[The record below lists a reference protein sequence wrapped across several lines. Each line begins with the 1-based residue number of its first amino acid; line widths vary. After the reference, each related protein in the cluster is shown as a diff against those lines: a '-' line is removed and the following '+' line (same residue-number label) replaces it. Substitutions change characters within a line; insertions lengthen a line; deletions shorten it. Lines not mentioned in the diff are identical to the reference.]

1 MEVQVSKENICI
13 NKLVAEK
20 KELIFI
26 QNDMIVP
33 DSKPDILNTI
43 NVSGNVCIYK
53 KEVSD
58 DKIKIDGTIPTYIM
72 YLPDSKEDNL
82 RALNC
87 NLDFSE
93 TIAVPGAREGM
104 ILVTQCVIKDMECK
118 VINGR
123 KISIKAGVEFCIKM
137 YSNEEVEIINQIN
150 NIKDIQ
156 TLQENFSVNSLVGN
170 GKTSVYA
177 KDTFSI
183 ESQDELAEI
192 LKVDINLVDKDIK
205 LSYNK
210 VLAKA
215 EAEIKIMYLT
225 EDNRIGRVVG
235 KIPVVGFIDIQNIA
249 EDNIC
254 DVNYEIKNMQIRPN
268 PVEDHSIYIELE
280 IEQNC
285 MAFEKRQINLI
296 QDLYSPTTNLEFSQK
311 RISSGA
317 DKSEMTKDFTIKD
330 KVQIAGLEEGN
341 LLDVEVKPNLVSTN
355 ITNSKINYSGEIN
368 LNFIF
373 TTENSIHSRNAKIP
387 FEISEENPEGS
398 DKINVDTDITIGNT
412 TFEVTKG
419 GEVACEINMEIAT
432 NLSKNIDMNLIDN
445 INVVEELPE
454 GEDEDYDSL
463 ILYIVQPGDTLWKI
477 AKRFHTTVDEL
488 VRMNGIEDSNQI
500 AIGQKIYIPKFNQ
513 VRKENSENAREQVFL

>member
-20 KELIFI
+20 KELVFI
-26 QNDMIVP
+26 QNDIIVP
-33 DSKPDILNTI
+33 DSKPDILNTM
-43 NVSGNVCIYK
+43 NVSGNICIYK
-53 KEVSD
+53 KEIMD
-58 DKIKIDGTIPTYIM
+58 DKVKIDGNINTYIM

-82 RALNC
+82 RALSC

-93 TIAVPGAREGM
+93 NIAVPGAREGM
-104 ILVTQCVIKDMECK
+104 ILVSKCIIKDMECK

-123 KISIKAGVEFCIKM
+123 KISIKAGVEFCLKL
-137 YSNEEVEIINQIN
+137 YSNEEAEMIKQIN
-150 NIKDIQ
+150 NISDIQ
-156 TLQENFSVNSLVGN
+156 TLQESFNVNSLVGN

-177 KDTFSI
+177 KDTFNI
-183 ESQDELAEI
+183 EPQDELAEI

-235 KIPVVGFIDIQNIA
+235 KIPVVGFIDIQNVA

-268 PVEDHSIYIELE
+268 PVEDHSIYLELE

-285 MAFEKRQINLI
+285 MAFEKREINLI
-296 QDLYSPTTNLEFSQK
+296 QDLYSPTSQLEFSQK
-311 RISSGA
+311 RISSRVNKGEYA
-317 DKSEMTKDFTIKD
+317 KQFTIKD

-341 LLDVEVKPNLVSTN
+341 LLDVEVIPNLVNTN
-355 ITNSKINYSGEIN
+355 ITNDKIAYSGEIN

-387 FEISEENPEGS
+387 FEVSEENTERT
-398 DKINVDTDITIGNT
+398 DTIDVDTDITIGNT
-412 TFEVTKG
+412 TFEVRQR
-419 GEVACEINMEIAT
+419 GEVNAEIEMEIQT
-432 NLSKNIDMNLIDN
+432 KMSKNVNMNIIDN
-445 INVVEELPE
+445 IDIVEELPE

-477 AKRFHTTVDEL
+477 AKRFHSTVDEL
-488 VRMNGIEDSNQI
+488 VRMNGIEDSSKI
-500 AIGQKIYIPKFNQ
+500 DVGQKIYIPKFNQ
-513 VRKENSENAREQVFL
+513 VRKESNENARESVFV

>member
-13 NKLVAEK
+13 NKLVVEK
-20 KELIFI
+20 KELVFI
-26 QNDMIVP
+26 QHDMIVP

-43 NVSGNVCIYK
+43 NVTGNVCIYK
-53 KEVSD
+53 KEVMD
-58 DKIKIDGTIPTYIM
+58 DKVKIDGNINTYIM

-93 TIAVPGAREGM
+93 SIAVPGAKQGM
-104 ILVTQCVIKDMECK
+104 ILVTKCVIKDMECK

-123 KISIKAGVEFCIKM
+123 KISIKPSVEFLIKM
-137 YSNEEVEIINQIN
+137 YSNEDVEIINEIN
-150 NIKDIQ
+150 NINDVQ
-156 TLQENFSVNSLVGN
+156 TLRENFNVNSLVGN

-177 KDTFSI
+177 KDTFNI
-183 ESQDELAEI
+183 EPQDELAEI

-215 EAEIKIMYLT
+215 EAEVKIMYLT

-235 KIPVVGFIDIQNIA
+235 KIPVVGFIDIQNIS

-268 PVEDHSIYIELE
+268 SVEDHSIYIELE
-280 IEQNC
+280 MEQSC

-317 DKSEMTKDFTIKD
+317 DKCENTKEFTINNKAQ
-330 KVQIAGLEEGN
+330 VPGLEDGN
-341 LLDVEVKPNLVSTN
+341 LLDVEVTPNLVNIN
-355 ITNSKINYSGEIN
+355 ITNSKIIYSGDIN

-373 TTENSIHSRNAKIP
+373 TNENSINSRNTKIP
-387 FEISEENPEGS
+387 FELEQENLDGT
-398 DKINVDTDITIGNT
+398 DKINIDPEITIANTKFDIQKEGN
-412 TFEVTKG
+412 VD
-419 GEVACEINMEIAT
+419 CQIDMEILAKQSR
-432 NLSKNIDMNLIDN
+432 NVNMNIIDN
-445 INVVEELPE
+445 IEMVEELQE
-454 GEDEDYDSL
+454 GQDEDYDSL

-477 AKRFHTTVDEL
+477 AKKFNSTVDEL
-488 VRMNGIEDSNQI
+488 VRMNGIEDSNKI
-500 AIGQKIYIPKFNQ
+500 DIGQKIYIPKFNQ
-513 VRKENSENAREQVFL
+513 VRKENIENARESVFI